1 MALADY
7 DEYMDFYEDE
17 LEEHKEPIWELGQVV
32 GYWYPNGT
40 VIEVEDTFT
49 DDQHQN
55 MLTGLISRGILASV
69 VEEHVERSKQW
80 LRKRLNKTQGRRP

>member
-32 GYWYPNGT
+32 GYWYLNGT

-49 DDQHQN
+49 DD
-55 MLTGLISRGILASV
+55 
-69 VEEHVERSKQW
+69 
-80 LRKRLNKTQGRRP
+80 